1 MKPATTPL
9 PIRPQYED
17 ISEEEIEIIK
27 KIELERC

>member
-1 MKPATTPL
+1 MKAAAPL

-17 ISEEEIEIIK
+17 ISKEEIEIIK